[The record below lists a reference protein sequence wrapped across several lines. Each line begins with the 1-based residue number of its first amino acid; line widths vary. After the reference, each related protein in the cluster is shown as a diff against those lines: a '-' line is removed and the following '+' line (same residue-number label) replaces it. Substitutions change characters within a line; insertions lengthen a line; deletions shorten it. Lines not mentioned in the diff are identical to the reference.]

1 MPFSLPAPLAEQLSA
16 LAQRRNQS
24 VEQLL
29 ASLLAQ
35 VEQGGL
41 DFFDISLA
49 MLCIV
54 TTDGRFLRV
63 NRVFCAGLGYSETDL
78 LATPLLALVHPDDLP
93 DTLEAL
99 EGLRQG
105 QPAIRFVNRC
115 RCADG
120 SYRWLSW
127 MSAPLD
133 DGRIYAAAHDI
144 THQKRLEAE
153 LRAQASAVR
162 TILES
167 ITDAFFAL
175 DAGWRFTYVNA
186 EAARLLRTSREAL
199 LGRVVWDAFP
209 EAVDSEFYRQYHRVV
224 ETGQAATFSA
234 YYPPLAAWFEVRA
247 YPSEKGISVYF
258 RDITARRA
266 VEEALR
272 QREHEFRALV
282 ENNPDLIG
290 RVNQDM
296 HFIYLNPALRRKLG
310 LSADDPPAIAARE
323 VNLPAATR
331 DYLMRVAREVFASG
345 VERWIEFE
353 VPFRDSI
360 RYYEA
365 RVVPEFGPDGG
376 VETILT
382 ITRNVTDRRRVEL
395 ALRESET
402 FYRAVVESQI
412 DMVCRYHPDTTLVY
426 VNDAYCRFFGKTRDE
441 LLGTSFLKLV
451 NEDTRDAIRARL
463 AQVVRDPRPEVREFP
478 AFAANG
484 EQRWIQWVDH
494 GILDEHGRT
503 TLIQAVGRDI
513 TPLKQ
518 AEAALQ
524 HKEEQYRLLFENNP
538 VPMWVYEPTTL
549 RFLAVNEAA
558 VAHYGYSRAEFFR
571 MRVTDL
577 LLPEDRARLVNIIAQ
592 LKSGRSA
599 SLEWRTVRRDGSIV
613 EVEIL
618 ADDIVFEGRPAR
630 MALARDVTQRR
641 QLEEQRLYT
650 QALELELAKQRELAE
665 LRERFMSMVSHE
677 FRTPL
682 AIISSSVDIV
692 QHYFDRLP
700 REKIVE
706 RMADIKQQVANM
718 TALLED
724 VLYILRGNAGKL
736 TFNPELVDIVGLC
749 EHIVEN
755 IRLTDRG
762 QHDLVYEADSAA
774 LHIEADRRLLEHIVT
789 NLVTNAIKYSP
800 PGTRVRVTVRALE
813 GSVLLTVE
821 DQGIGIPLSD
831 QPYVFQPFHRGRN
844 ASGIDG
850 TGLGL
855 SIVKQNVELHGG
867 QISFHSA
874 ENQGTTFVVQLPR
887 TVPALAYQGAV

>member
-1 MPFSLPAPLAEQLSA
+1 M
-16 LAQRRNQS
+16 AQRRNQS

-29 ASLLAQ
+29 TNLLAQ
-35 VEQGGL
+35 AEQSAP
-41 DFFDISLA
+41 DFFEILPV
-49 MLCIV
+49 MLCV
-54 TTDGRFLRV
+54 ASPEGRLLRV
-63 NRVFCAGLGYSETDL
+63 NRAFCAELGYSQDDL
-78 LATPLLALVHPDDLP
+78 LATTLLALVHPADLP
-93 DTLEAL
+93 STLEAL
-99 EGLRQG
+99 AGLRQG
-105 QPAIRFVNRC
+105 QPVVRFENRC

-120 SYRWLSW
+120 LYKWLLWVST
-127 MSAPLD
+127 SLD
-133 DGRIYAAAHDI
+133 DGRIYAVAHDI
-144 THQKRLEAE
+144 TQKQLDLE
-153 LRAQASAVR
+153 LRAQANTVR

-167 ITDAFFAL
+167 ISDAFFAL
-175 DAGWRFTYVNA
+175 DADWRFTYVNA
-186 EAARLLRTSREAL
+186 EAARLLRTSPEAL

-209 EAVDSEFYRQYHRVV
+209 EAVGSEFYQQYHRVV
-224 ETGQAATFSA
+224 ETGEAASFSA

-247 YPSEKGISVYF
+247 YPLELQKGVSVYF

-266 VEEALR
+266 AEEKLR
-272 QREHEFRALV
+272 QREQEFRALA

-290 RVNQDM
+290 RVDRDM
-296 HFIYLNPALRRKLG
+296 HFVYLNPALRRQLS
-310 LSADDPPAIAARE
+310 LSAGVSPPVAAHE
-323 VNLPAATR
+323 IKLPPATR
-331 DYLMRVAREVFASG
+331 DYLSEVAREVFASG
-345 VERWIEFE
+345 VERRVEFE
-353 VPFRDSI
+353 VPLADSV

-365 RVVPEFGPDGG
+365 RVVPEFGPSGD

-382 ITRNVTDRRRVEL
+382 ITRNITDRRQAEL
-395 ALRESET
+395 ALRESEAL
-402 FYRAVVESQI
+402 YRAIVESQI
-412 DMVCRYHPDTTLVY
+412 DMVCRYHPDATLVY

-451 NEDTRDAIRARL
+451 SEDMHDTVRARI
-463 AQVVRDPRPEVREFP
+463 AQVVRGSGPEVREFP
-478 AFAANG
+478 APAANG

-494 GILDEHGRT
+494 GITDEHGRT

-558 VAHYGYSRAEFFR
+558 AAHYGYKRAEFLR

-577 LLPEDRARLVNIIAQ
+577 MLPEDRVRLVNTFAQ
-592 LKSGRSA
+592 LESGRGA
-599 SLEWRTVRRDGSIV
+599 PIECRQVRRDGSV
-613 EVEIL
+613 VDMEIFSH
-618 ADDIVFEGRPAR
+618 DIVFEGQPAR

-641 QLEEQRLYT
+641 QLEEQRLYAQT
-650 QALELELAKQRELAE
+650 LELELAKQRELTE

-682 AIISSSVDIV
+682 AVISSSVDIV
-692 QHYFDRLP
+692 HHYFDRLP

-706 RMADIKQQVANM
+706 RMADIKRHVASM
-718 TALLED
+718 TALLDD
-724 VLYILRGNAGKL
+724 VLYILRGNAGRL
-736 TFNPELVDIVGLC
+736 TFKPELVDIVSLC
-749 EHIVEN
+749 ESIVEN

-774 LHIEADRRLLEHIVT
+774 LHIEADPRLLEHIVT

-800 PGTRVRVTVRALE
+800 PGTRVRVTVHALE
-813 GSVLLTVE
+813 NGALLTVE
-821 DQGIGIPLSD
+821 DKGIGIPASD
-831 QPYVFQPFHRGRN
+831 QPYVFQPFHRARN
-844 ASGIDG
+844 ASGVDG

-887 TVPALAYQGAV
+887 TVPAPACQGAV